1 MTYRQFQKDLG
12 RMTAE
17 QLDSHM
23 VVEVGDHFYN
33 IVSVEAASGEGD
45 YLYKNEVFFT
55 IDSDPLGE
63 KDFDEEVERLNNCDL
78 IKE

>member
-1 MTYRQFQKDLG
+1 MTYRQFQKDLS

-23 VVEVGDHFYN
+23 IVEVGDNFHN
-33 IVSVEAASGEGD
+33 IVSVKAASGEGD

-55 IDSDPLGE
+55 IDCEPLGE
-63 KDFDEEVERLNNCDL
+63 KEEE
-78 IKE
+78 E

>member
-1 MTYRQFQKDLG
+1 MTYRQFQKDLS

-23 VVEVGDHFYN
+23 IVEVGDNFHN

-55 IDSDPLGE
+55 IDSEPLGE
-63 KDFDEEVERLNNCDL
+63 KDEEE
-78 IKE
+78 

>member
-1 MTYRQFQKDLG
+1 MTYRQFQKDLS

-17 QLDSHM
+17 QLDSEM
-23 VVEVGDHFYN
+23 IVEVNDSFYN

-55 IDSDPLGE
+55 VDCDPIGE
-63 KDFDEEVERLNNCDL
+63 KTDD
-78 IKE
+78 

>member
-1 MTYRQFQKDLG
+1 MTYRQFQKDLS

-17 QLDSHM
+17 QLDGEM
-23 VVEVGDHFYN
+23 IVEVNDSFYN

-55 IDSDPLGE
+55 VDYDPIGE
-63 KDFDEEVERLNNCDL
+63 KTDD
-78 IKE
+78 